1 MDMMSLRRR
10 VMINQNKLVNAT
22 GNPITFNTPLTKP
35 LKECVVRFTPKQ
47 EGSGTP
53 SPDNVR
59 NISGR
64 SSVKLWKSGKN
75 IFGGW
80 QVASLL
86 GYTESNIHE
95 DENGRYVSIGT
106 KNEVLFPEGI
116 FKENTQYT
124 FIIKSYIG
132 NSSKMKSF
140 RIYYTDGTV
149 TDVTSPSRVGTV
161 AVTTDASK
169 KIRGIAI
176 INRSVTRYFYFEESG
191 FFEGVCTVDD
201 FEPYKG
207 LNEITFS
214 WGSDPEIGTIYGGYV
229 DCETADLVVEYQF
242 FDCAD
247 HLTTASDIEM
257 VNGNLCR
264 IRGSKFT
271 DTGTLSDGIAEKFET
286 FSGSWSQMTTAT
298 GEKIMVSGYVGFS
311 SSNFGY
317 TTKDEWLE
325 YLTQNHIKFCAKL
338 SEPIHYP
345 LTPQSIATLRGE
357 NVMWSDANEDITVR
371 YWTR

>member
-10 VMINQNKLVNAT
+10 VLVNQNKLMTAT

-35 LKECVVRFTPKQ
+35 LKECVVRFTPTQ

-64 SSVKLWKSGKN
+64 SSVKLWQSGKN

-106 KNEVLFPEGI
+106 KNEVSFPEGI

-124 FIIKSYIG
+124 FIVKSYTDY
-132 NSSKMKSF
+132 SSNMKTF
-140 RIYYTDGTV
+140 RIHYTDGTV
-149 TDVTSPSRVGTV
+149 TDVSSPSRVGTV
-161 AVTTDASK
+161 AVTTSASK
-169 KIRGIAI
+169 IIRGISI
-176 INRSVTRYFYFEESG
+176 INRSATRYFYFEESG

-207 LNEITFS
+207 LNEITFTFPS
-214 WGSDPEIGTIYGGYV
+214 TVGDNGVVYGGYL
-229 DCETADLVVEYQF
+229 DTEKGELVAEYQL

-247 HLTTASDIEM
+247 HLTTASNIEM

-264 IRGSKFT
+264 IRGSKFI
-271 DTGTLSDGIAEKFET
+271 DTGTLSDGIAERFET

-298 GEKIMVSGYVGFS
+298 GEKIMASGYVGFS

-338 SEPIHYP
+338 SEPIHYS
-345 LTPQSIATLRGE
+345 LTPQSIATLRGS
-357 NVMWSDANEDITVR
+357 NVMWSDGDELTVK